1 MRSAERPYT
10 IPSARR
16 CPHFGRAD
24 AEPAATV
31 NLGDQGHGAQR
42 GCHADPSRGAELLSR
57 GRPCPL
63 ISSCIDYIRRVRS
76 AYHLGRVLFQ
86 LRPIGDTNGTTT
98 TLTATPPQILGRER
112 GGGANLSIDI
122 TPLGHHSLTNPYSP
136 GDVTMRKVP
145 PVRRSCRQH
154 PGAFFLRRQRGAGRG
169 IAGPTMTSRSS
180 HPMLSM
186 A

>member
-86 LRPIGDTNGTTT
+86 LRPIGDTTGTTT

-112 GGGANLSIDI
+112 GGGANLSMDI

-136 GDVTMRKVP
+136 GDVTYAEGAAGKAELSPAPGRLLP
-145 PVRRSCRQH
+145 APTARRGPRHSR
-154 PGAFFLRRQRGAGRG
+154 PRR
-169 IAGPTMTSRSS
+169 
-180 HPMLSM
+180 
-186 A
+186 